1 MHEMALMGEI
11 VQLIEQDAQL
21 KQVKYVKKVE
31 LLVGTLSNVL
41 PDALQFAFDVYK
53 MQTNNCL
60 TTDAELIIHIE
71 KAKAVCAICG
81 SQYEPVTKIAQ
92 CPACLLPSGNIVAG
106 ETFRIL
112 AYEGSS
118 TDENYIGS

>member
-11 VQLIEQDAQL
+11 VHLIEQDARSKEM
-21 KQVKYVKKVE
+21 KQVKKVE

-53 MQTNNCL
+53 VQADNCL
-60 TTDAELIIHIE
+60 TADAELVIHMERARAI
-71 KAKAVCAICG
+71 CAICG
-81 SQYEPVTKIAQ
+81 KEYEPATKITQ
-92 CPACLLPSGNIVAG
+92 CPTCLLPSGNIVAR

-112 AYEGSS
+112 AYEGSL
-118 TDENYIGS
+118 TT